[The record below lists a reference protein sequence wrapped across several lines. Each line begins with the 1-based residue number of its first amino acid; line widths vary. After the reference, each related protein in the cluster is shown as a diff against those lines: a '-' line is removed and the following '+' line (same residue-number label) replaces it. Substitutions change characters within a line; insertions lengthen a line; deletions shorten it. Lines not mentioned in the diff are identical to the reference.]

1 MYRRRSY
8 YKRSYAPRKKYSNE
22 TSSFSNTASA
32 TGENISVNVPLLVNS
47 DHPMQGMRKIKN
59 LKLSL
64 NFSEIH
70 SSVTEEYTK
79 NPIYWALVYV
89 PQGTQPQALNVT
101 DAAASFYEPNQNVI
115 MQGIQTSDNETK
127 TYSTR
132 LARNLN
138 SGDSI
143 YLCVASKYL
152 HTITAE
158 EVIQTVVSALL
169 NYAVTF

>member
-8 YKRSYAPRKKYSNE
+8 YKRNYSSRKKYSNE
-22 TSSFSNTASA
+22 TSSFSNTANA
-32 TGENISVNVPLLVNS
+32 TGQNISVNVPLLVNS
-47 DHPMQGMRKIKN
+47 QHPMQGMRKVKN

-70 SSVTEEYTK
+70 SSVTEEFTK

-101 DAAASFYEPNQNVI
+101 DAASSFYEPNQNVI
-115 MQGIQTSDNETK
+115 MQGIQTSDNESK

-152 HTITAE
+152 HNIATE
-158 EVIQTVVSALL
+158 EVIETVVSALL

>member
-1 MYRRRSY
+1 MYRKRSY
-8 YKRSYAPRKKYSNE
+8 YKRNYYSRKKYSNE

-32 TGENISVNVPLLVNS
+32 TGQNISVNVPLLVNS
-47 DHPMQGMRKIKN
+47 QHPMQGMRKVKN

-70 SSVTEEYTK
+70 SSETSEYTK

-115 MQGIQTSDNETK
+115 MQGIQTSDNESK

-152 HTITAE
+152 HNIAAE
-158 EVIQTVVSALL
+158 EVIESVVSALL